1 MREFGLELRIAVDV
15 LVCADV
21 VPLASHNEVALQVDK
36 HDQNDAVPEDPG
48 QNSDV
53 LRVACR
59 AAELSQPDDE
69 VDSGDESLL
78 SPDLLVAVVHGE
90 GGR

>member
-1 MREFGLELRIAVDV
+1 MREFGLELRIAVDI
-15 LVCADV
+15 LVCSNV
-21 VPLASHNEVALQVDK
+21 VPLASHDEIALQVDK
-36 HDQNDAVPEDPG
+36 HDQNDAVPEDTR

-69 VDSGDESLL
+69 VDSGDESLF
-78 SPDLLVAVVHGE
+78 SPDLLVAVVHSKC
-90 GGR
+90 GR